1 MREERDAQAL
11 ENDVDGFGF
20 EILPWDLQR
29 ELFEVSVAHS
39 DGQLEVVEGA
49 GLDLNF
55 VPEVWGLV
63 ARGLGF
69 CC

>member
-1 MREERDAQAL
+1 MGAERDVQAL

-39 DGQLEVVEGA
+39 DGQLEVIEGT

-55 VPEVWGLV
+55 VSGV
-63 ARGLGF
+63 
-69 CC
+69 